1 MNKQQ
6 YFKML
11 LTASKKADNR
21 HDRRLIGHY
30 IGNEY
35 HRLMWVGDDEIVF
48 ATIDEAEQAFIHWRD
63 TVIWELDNKPSTV
76 TLNLKELINEN

>member
-1 MNKQQ
+1 MNKKQ
-6 YFKML
+6 YFKL
-11 LTASKKADNR
+11 LLMASEKIQGR
-21 HDRRLIGHY
+21 CGVRLIGHY

-48 ATIDEAEQAFIHWRD
+48 TTIDEAEQAFIHWRD